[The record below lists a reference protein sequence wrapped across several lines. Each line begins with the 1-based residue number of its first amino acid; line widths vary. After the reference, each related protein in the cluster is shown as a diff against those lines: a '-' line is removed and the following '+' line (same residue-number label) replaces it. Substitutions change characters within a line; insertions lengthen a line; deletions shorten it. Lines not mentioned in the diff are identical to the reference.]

1 MRVAG
6 FQKIDSETKK
16 AYIELF
22 NSNAIFLMDP
32 KDRQIKMEKDA
43 RIINDLTE
51 TATLILYKGE
61 YISEEDEFD
70 GEACFEAILSAVRTY
85 DASRKNDEGNVAT
98 PFQYFVFLYNNKRK
112 TSFIEDNTVKISS
125 TIIKLGK
132 NIKRIINE
140 EYSGNM
146 EFINDVIDEMKLDSS
161 HREETWDAAKKYAQ
175 NMLYA
180 FSLDAP
186 TGDEEEST
194 LGEVLEDTRSDVES
208 QVIKDTGEELL
219 DKIITMADVF
229 TTAKDEEL
237 YRVIVTNRMLRE
249 LKLDED
255 KHAFDDYPAGD
266 EKFYLICAR
275 REKELLNRLFI
286 KGYVKQEINDSPES
300 LGGLYGIY
308 FNYLKGK
315 LNNKAMAS
323 FLGKPESSFAQTQK
337 RMDGLIR
344 KGLL

>member
-6 FQKIDSETKK
+6 FQKLDANTKREYID
-16 AYIELF
+16 LF
-22 NSNAIFLMDP
+22 NSNAIFLMDAE
-32 KDRQIKMEKDA
+32 DRPAELVKDA
-43 RIINDLTE
+43 GIVNELTE
-51 TATLILYKGE
+51 TATLILYRGE
-61 YISEEDEFD
+61 FVDEKFAFD
-70 GEACFEAILSAVRTY
+70 GEACFDAILSTINTY
-85 DASRKNDEGNVAT
+85 DSSKKNDEGNVAT
-98 PFQYFVFLYNNKRK
+98 PFQYFAFLYSNNRK
-112 TSFIEDNTVKISS
+112 SSFIENNTVKISS

-132 NIKRIINE
+132 SIKKIINDK
-140 EYSGNM
+140 YSGNM
-146 EFINDVIDEMKLDSS
+146 EFINDAIDEMKLDSS

-186 TGDEEEST
+186 TGDENEGT
-194 LGEVLEDTRSDVES
+194 LGDVLEDRETDVES
-208 QVIKDTGEELL
+208 HVFRDTGEELL

-237 YRVIVTNRMLRE
+237 YRVIITNRMLRE

-286 KGYVKQEINDSPES
+286 KGYIKQEISETPES
-300 LGGLYGIY
+300 LDGLYGIY

>member
-1 MRVAG
+1 MEVLG
-6 FQKIDSETKK
+6 FKRLDSETKK
-16 AYIELF
+16 AYIDLF
-22 NSNAIFLMDP
+22 NSNAIFLSDP
-32 KDRQIKMEKDA
+32 KDREDKMGKDPN
-43 RIINDLTE
+43 ILNDLTE
-51 TATLILYKGE
+51 TATLVLYKGE
-61 YISEEDEFD
+61 YIPEEDEFD
-70 GEACFEAILSAVRTY
+70 GEACFEAILSAVKTY

-98 PFQYFVFLYNNKRK
+98 PFQYFAFLYNNKRK
-112 TSFIEDNTVKISS
+112 SSFIENNTVKISS

-132 NIKRIINE
+132 SIKKIINYK
-140 EYSGNM
+140 YSGNM
-146 EFINDVIDEMKLDSS
+146 EFINEAINEMKMDSS

-186 TGDEEEST
+186 IGDEDEGT
-194 LGEVLEDTRSDVES
+194 LGDVLEDRATDVES
-208 QVIKDTGEELL
+208 HVFKDTGEELL

-237 YRVIVTNRMLRE
+237 YRVIITNRMLRE